1 MKVLI
6 IEDAQEIV
14 DAVSLCLNLRWPE
27 AEVASASEGKTG
39 IELCEKL
46 APDLII
52 LDIGLPDMLGLDVL
66 RALREISDVP
76 IAMLTVHSEEEA
88 IARYLEEGADEY
100 VVKPFS
106 HIEFIGRMQALIRRS
121 ASRQKKPRSRS
132 LQAADLTMDFTA
144 GEVYR
149 AGQPISLTRTELALL
164 EQLVRTATRVVTYET
179 LASSIEREGHPVDSE
194 GRLLR
199 LHVRQLQSKLGD
211 NELQQTY
218 IANVIGLGYKF
229 VPKVTSSLV
238 QSPQPAA
245 SRAAEP
251 PAEPQQ
257 TTEPVSVQAAPRAA
271 GDGGAAGV

>member
-52 LDIGLPDMLGLDVL
+52 LDIGLPDMSGLDVL
-66 RALREISDVP
+66 RALRQISDVP
-76 IAMLTVHSEEEA
+76 ITMLTVHSEEEA

-121 ASRQKKPRSRS
+121 ASRQKKPRSRT
-132 LQAADLTMDFTA
+132 LQAADLTMDFDA
-144 GEVYR
+144 AEVYR

-164 EQLVRTATRVVTYET
+164 EQLVRTATRVVTYEA
-179 LASSIEREGHPVDSE
+179 LASSIKLEGHPVDSE

-211 NELQQTY
+211 DKVDPTY
-218 IANVIGLGYKF
+218 ISNVIGLGYKF
-229 VPKVTSSLV
+229 LPKVTSSIFKA
-238 QSPQPAA
+238 PRPAA
-245 SRAAEP
+245 SQAVET

-257 TTEPVSVQAAPRAA
+257 TAEPMAVRAAPWLL
-271 GDGGAAGV
+271 GDGGPADA